1 MKKAKRSL
9 LLVSFLTLCL
19 LFASCGAG
27 GSVMSDA
34 VAMEKEEVMYDG
46 TLNGSNGNYYASE
59 DIKSQISAGMD
70 VWESVDEGGS
80 VPTEDSQ
87 LNYAEKIIK
96 NVNISAETRDFERA
110 LAEIKASLAFCGGYE
125 QSVSTTGKS
134 YVGNNTYRRHAGMVL
149 RIPAEKLDLFLSE
162 VGNLVNVTSQ
172 STSSDNVTTA
182 YYDTQAR
189 LSVLESERLAYEEML
204 KKAETVND
212 LLKIKDR
219 LFNVI
224 EEIETHQ
231 TQLRVWDS
239 KVSYS
244 TVSLSLEE
252 VIEYSPVVTPKDT
265 FGTRVATA
273 FSESWKNFANGCQ
286 NLLIGLI
293 YALPS
298 LLIATVI
305 LGVLIV
311 VLVIVIRVLIKKIKK
326 YRK

>member
-1 MKKAKRSL
+1 MKKTGISL
-9 LLVSFLTLCL
+9 FLVISLTLCL
-19 LFASCGAG
+19 LLCSCSTTH
-27 GSVMSDA
+27 SVMSDA
-34 VAMEKEEVMYDG
+34 AMEKEEVMYDIVMG
-46 TLNGSNGNYYASE
+46 GSSNSYYATDDLKSAVSE
-59 DIKSQISAGMD
+59 EKAEWDASESGSAPEEVAQTD
-70 VWESVDEGGS
+70 
-80 VPTEDSQ
+80 
-87 LNYAEKIIK
+87 YAEKIIK

-311 VLVIVIRVLIKKIKK
+311 VLVIVIRVIIKKIKK